1 MARLTLPDRQRPA
14 DGGYAQEEGV
24 DSNLI
29 LVIIAAVLSLPGG
42 LFMAELMSQA
52 RARWAALIG
61 GIIGAAVIAAGIYF
75 FVSTTRPSLDGLS
88 YFLGSFF
95 SCSMGVFAGALLANF
110 LVGLGSR
117 GPVTPA
123 EY

>member
-1 MARLTLPDRQRPA
+1 M
-14 DGGYAQEEGV
+14 

-42 LFMAELMSQA
+42 LFMAGLMSPA
-52 RARWAALIG
+52 RARWAALLG
-61 GIIGAAVIAAGIYF
+61 GLIGAVVVGAGIYF
-75 FVSTTRPSLDGLS
+75 FVTSAHPSLDGLS
-88 YFLGSFF
+88 YFLGSLFA
-95 SCSMGVFAGALLANF
+95 CSMGVLAGALVANF

-117 GPVTPA
+117 GPVSPA